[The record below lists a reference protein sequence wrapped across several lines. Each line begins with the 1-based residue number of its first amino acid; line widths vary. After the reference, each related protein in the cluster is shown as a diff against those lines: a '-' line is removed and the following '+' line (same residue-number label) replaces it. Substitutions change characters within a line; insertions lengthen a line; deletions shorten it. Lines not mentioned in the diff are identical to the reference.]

1 LPKISEIR
9 ALVSLLADEDPRIT
23 DMVWERLSGMGAD
36 ALPALRAACE
46 DTDPVLRLRARHALD
61 ILAFERLEDDLRDIA
76 EADDIDFPLERAFHA
91 LDQIEYPELH
101 LDRIRRPLD
110 ALAER
115 IRPRLAGKRR
125 PADRLEEMHLV
136 LHRDLRFAPV
146 SRAASDPEAFFLHRV
161 LERKAGAPVL
171 LAAVYLLV
179 ARRLGLSLAGVSL
192 PSHILLRLDGGETE
206 VFVDPARGGAP
217 FGRRECVQTYLRDY
231 FPRDAYVHAASGRD
245 LVIRGVR
252 GLMLLYARVQD
263 RMRSRRLG
271 RVLEILQAR
280 ERAR

>member
-1 LPKISEIR
+1 
-9 ALVSLLADEDPRIT
+9 
-23 DMVWERLSGMGAD
+23 
-36 ALPALRAACE
+36 
-46 DTDPVLRLRARHALD
+46 
-61 ILAFERLEDDLRDIA
+61 
-76 EADDIDFPLERAFHA
+76 
-91 LDQIEYPELH
+91 
-101 LDRIRRPLD
+101 
-110 ALAER
+110 
-115 IRPRLAGKRR
+115 
-125 PADRLEEMHLV
+125 
-136 LHRDLRFAPV
+136 
-146 SRAASDPEAFFLHRV
+146 V

-179 ARRLGLSLAGVSL
+179 ARRLGLSLSGVSL

-206 VFVDPARGGAP
+206 VFLDPARGGAP

-252 GLMLLYARVQD
+252 GLMLIYARVQD